1 MIVDGCLRLLQC
13 IKPVNNIT
21 KRSPTSKSCHPH
33 ISSPTFIISN
43 VQNWSKINFFRK
55 VGQNSFVASDFGIK
69 IRIST
74 MFYSFFNILCTVY
87 LWYWVKI
94 YYSLVLWQFC
104 FFQGGQDILIWVK
117 FLIFLKKTGNFG
129 SGNLNHKLSPQ
140 TCLFH
145 NRDSH
150 LFNDKNLWK
159 TRELRLFFSI
169 FNLFK
174 PKNQPRLR
182 LRGEH
187 LE

>member
-1 MIVDGCLRLLQC
+1 M
-13 IKPVNNIT
+13 
-21 KRSPTSKSCHPH
+21 
-33 ISSPTFIISN
+33 
-43 VQNWSKINFFRK
+43 
-55 VGQNSFVASDFGIK
+55 
-69 IRIST
+69 
-74 MFYSFFNILCTVY
+74 
-87 LWYWVKI
+87 
-94 YYSLVLWQFC
+94 
-104 FFQGGQDILIWVK
+104 QGGQDILIRVK

-129 SGNLNHKLSPQ
+129 SGNLNHKLSPR

-159 TRELRLFFSI
+159 TRELLHASSLLH